1 MDKFNYMII
10 SELENILS
18 QKRHKLEFLKSNRVT
33 NIFSISNMEEKIIKI
48 DKEINELKKII
59 KFRINNNRGV
69 IQWE

>member
-1 MDKFNYMII
+1 MDKFSYMTI

-48 DKEINELKKII
+48 DKEIDELKKII
-59 KFRINNNRGV
+59 KFRINNN
-69 IQWE
+69 

>member
-1 MDKFNYMII
+1 MDKFSYMTI

-18 QKRHKLEFLKSNRVT
+18 QKSHKLEFLKSNRVT

-69 IQWE
+69 I

>member
-1 MDKFNYMII
+1 MDKFSYMTI

-18 QKRHKLEFLKSNRVT
+18 QKSHKLEFLKSNRVT